1 MNNVGN
7 NTRFQRVVTKM
18 TPTFMVLGL
27 GRVLLIDKGRLAE
40 IASLGEKIMG
50 FWTRGEL
57 R

>member
-7 NTRFQRVVTKM
+7 NRFQRVVTKM

-27 GRVLLIDKGRLAE
+27 GRVLSIDKGRLAE